1 MVRNKEK
8 YDQAISLRKRGFTLD
23 EIAKYCDISK
33 STASKWLQNKGF
45 SEVVTKQNK
54 RRAGQENA
62 KRLRL
67 INKARSVER
76 LKRYEEMERSS
87 GTEYKHYKKDPL
99 FVAGLTLYLAV
110 GDNYDAKVIRFS
122 SKKIDSHRIFLAF
135 VREYLGV
142 EKKKIHFWL
151 ALTDDLDEEKCMRKW
166 QRALSIPYS
175 QFYKNQI
182 IPGKTNKKRLH
193 FGVGNTIIA
202 STVHKRKLS
211 HWTKLLIKEL
221 TE

>member
-33 STASKWLQNKGF
+33 STASKWLKNKGF
-45 SEVVTKQNK
+45 SDVVTKQNK

-62 KRLRL
+62 KRLKL
-67 INKARSVER
+67 INKARRTER
-76 LKRYEEMERSS
+76 IKRYQEIERSA
-87 GTEYKHYKKDPL
+87 GVEYKHYKKDSL
-99 FVAGLTLYLAV
+99 FVAGLTLYLAT
-110 GDNYDAKVIRFS
+110 GDDGADGVIRFS
-122 SKKIDSHRIFLAF
+122 TKKIDSHRIFIAF
-135 VREYLGV
+135 AQEYLGV
-142 EKKKIHFWL
+142 EKEKIHFWI
-151 ALTDDLDEEKCMRKW
+151 ALTTDLDEEKCMRKW
-166 QRALSIPYS
+166 QRAISLPYS

-202 STVHKRKLS
+202 STVHKRKLLY
-211 HWTKLLIKEL
+211 WTRLLIKEL
-221 TE
+221 TK